1 MLLLMVVLLF
11 VVVLLWLILSTCCAK
26 VKSEE
31 DRMSDDV
38 NPLSEPE
45 PLFLEDS
52 EKSGPSPGCGP
63 SNGENEMIPVA
74 VPLPVPVLEL
84 GLVSA
89 SVFFS
94 ITPILTLTGVTQA
107 STVLMVRICISGE
120 GGWGRLGLVGLI
132 ERIGRR
138 GLGVEGGLLD

>member
-1 MLLLMVVLLF
+1 MAVLLF
-11 VVVLLWLILSTCCAK
+11 VVVLLMLLLILSTCCAK

-45 PLFLEDS
+45 PIFLEDS

-63 SNGENEMIPVA
+63 SNGENEMMPVT
-74 VPLPVPVLEL
+74 VPVPVLEL
-84 GLVSA
+84 ELGLASA
-89 SVFFS
+89 SEFFS

-107 STVLMVRICISGE
+107 SSTLMVRIVMSGE
-120 GGWGRLGLVGLI
+120 GGWGWLGLVGLI
-132 ERIGRR
+132 EGIGRR